1 MTFSEEFTST
11 QTEVDFDDLGSSYP
25 TAFGITFTPQVTGIC
40 LGVLGL
46 VGSIYVALTF
56 VKPAYDNYTQL
67 KATET
72 EKLGQVQQQES
83 GELSRKMLDAEQKLR
98 ESETLRNQVLSLF
111 SSQESLKTLLF
122 DINQLVQKHQAE
134 LVSFKPNGTITVVND
149 GSLGEGVNGRLKRQQ
164 FDLTIRG
171 DFSSTQSLL
180 RDLERL
186 QPLLVIRGLQSNLV
200 EEQFVIDIVNVKQ
213 QGGQTVATGQAKAKG
228 QDSLETSFTLDAI
241 LPLSPEEVAE
251 LTPEGE
257 TSEEGEQPE
266 GQ

>member
-11 QTEVDFDDLGSSYP
+11 QTDVDFDDLGSNYP
-25 TAFGITFTPQVTGIC
+25 TAFGITFTPQVSGIC
-40 LGVLGL
+40 LGLLGL
-46 VGSIYVALTF
+46 VGSVYVGLTF

-67 KATET
+67 KATEA
-72 EKLGQVQQQES
+72 EKLAQVAQQES

-98 ESETLRNQVLSLF
+98 ESEALRSQVLSLF
-111 SSQESLKTLLF
+111 SSEDSLKTILF

-134 LVSFKPNGTITVVND
+134 LVSFQPDGTITVVDD

-164 FDLTIRG
+164 FNLTVKG
-171 DFSSTQSLL
+171 DFDSTQSLL

-186 QPLLVIRGLQSNLV
+186 QPLLVVKGLQTNLA
-200 EEQFVIDIVNVKQ
+200 EEQFIIDIIDVKQ
-213 QGGQTVATGQAKAKG
+213 QGGQTVVTGQTKSKG
-228 QDSLETSFTLDAI
+228 NDSLETSFTLDAI

-251 LTPEGE
+251 LTPEKE
-257 TSEEGEQPE
+257 TSEGAEQQE